1 MTIARPIDSA
11 LRDQNLLGAALGDA
25 SSWSTWLVTLRAAA
39 GLPLN
44 EQQQQTF
51 AAVAGN
57 RGPPSHRVREVWCV
71 VGRGGGKS
79 RMAAAC
85 AVHTALLQQ
94 HQLAAGETGHVL
106 VLSPTISQAK
116 IVFGYCLGFIEQ
128 SPVLSQEIVSTTQ
141 SEIRLRSGVVI
152 GTHPNSYRS
161 VRGRTLL
168 AVIADEISFWRDETS
183 ALPDVEAYRAILPS
197 LIRTGGQLIGISTPY
212 RKFGLL
218 FQKHKDHFGI
228 ASDDVLVVQ
237 GSSTQFNPMLSEGDI
252 ARAMRDDP
260 EAGVSEWQGEFR
272 ADIGAF
278 LDDRDIDGCVD
289 HDRPI
294 ELPPRPSIKY
304 HAFCDPSGGRHDA
317 FAIAIGHREGEL
329 TIIDALRGH
338 HPPFDTKL
346 VVNECAALC
355 KEYGVREVV
364 GDNYAAAW
372 VETEFK
378 AAGIRYLRSE
388 LPKGRLYVENLPAF
402 TRRVVSLPDH
412 PKLLRELRLLSGA
425 STSAARTPW
434 ITVASARMILPM
446 PCSAFSSVRKSPSS
460 AFGSAPMPR
469 LTGTGPFHHHQ
480 ETRLDRNALAP
491 PTTAA
496 FPARTSNTKPWLVVV
511 SLQMTATLLKTT
523 PCSKAMRE
531 ERVDH
536 QKGETVMT

>member
-1 MTIARPIDSA
+1 M
-11 LRDQNLLGAALGDA
+11 
-25 SSWSTWLVTLRAAA
+25 
-39 GLPLN
+39 
-44 EQQQQTF
+44 
-51 AAVAGN
+51 
-57 RGPPSHRVREVWCV
+57 
-71 VGRGGGKS
+71 
-79 RMAAAC
+79 
-85 AVHTALLQQ
+85 
-94 HQLAAGETGHVL
+94 
-106 VLSPTISQAK
+106 
-116 IVFGYCLGFIEQ
+116 
-128 SPVLSQEIVSTTQ
+128 
-141 SEIRLRSGVVI
+141 
-152 GTHPNSYRS
+152 
-161 VRGRTLL
+161 RGRTLL

-329 TIIDALRGH
+329 TVIDALRGH

-346 VVNECAALC
+346 VVNECAALL

-402 TRRVVSLPDH
+402 TRRRCHFLITRGCCASCGCW
-412 PKLLRELRLLSGA
+412 SGA

-434 ITVASARMILPM
+434 ITAASAPMILPM
-446 PCSAFSSVRKSPSS
+446 PCSAFSSVRRSPSS

-469 LTGTGPFHHHQ
+469 LTAPGRFTTPA
-480 ETRLDRNALAP
+480 TRLANCAAP

-496 FPARTSNTKPWLVVV
+496 FPARASTPKP
-511 SLQMTATLLKTT
+511 
-523 PCSKAMRE
+523 
-531 ERVDH
+531 
-536 QKGETVMT
+536 

>member
-25 SSWSTWLVTLRAAA
+25 SLWSTWLVTLRAAA

-57 RGPPSHRVREVWCV
+57 RAPPSHRVREFWCV

-94 HQLAAGETGHVL
+94 HQLAAGETGCVL

-128 SPVLSQEIVSTTQ
+128 SPVLSQEVASTTQ

-237 GSSTQFNPMLSEGDI
+237 GSSTLFNPMLSEGDI

-278 LDDRDIDGCVD
+278 LDDCDIDGCVD

-329 TIIDALRGH
+329 TVIDALRGH

-346 VVNECAALC
+346 VVNECAALL
-355 KEYGVREVV
+355 KEYGVCEVV

-412 PKLLRELRLLSGA
+412 PKLLRELRLLERRVHVSGKDTVDHGRVGSDDFA
-425 STSAARTPW
+425 NAVFGVLQCAQKPKQRIRISTYAAPY
-434 ITVASARMILPM
+434 S
-446 PCSAFSSVRKSPSS
+446 
-460 AFGSAPMPR
+460 
-469 LTGTGPFHHHQ
+469 TGPFHH
-480 ETRLDRNALAP
+480 
-491 PTTAA
+491 
-496 FPARTSNTKPWLVVV
+496 TSNKVGELRSAANNGCVPGKGINTK
-511 SLQMTATLLKTT
+511 TLASRS
-523 PCSKAMRE
+523 P
-531 ERVDH
+531 
-536 QKGETVMT
+536 

>member
-1 MTIARPIDSA
+1 M
-11 LRDQNLLGAALGDA
+11 
-25 SSWSTWLVTLRAAA
+25 
-39 GLPLN
+39 
-44 EQQQQTF
+44 
-51 AAVAGN
+51 
-57 RGPPSHRVREVWCV
+57 
-71 VGRGGGKS
+71 
-79 RMAAAC
+79 
-85 AVHTALLQQ
+85 
-94 HQLAAGETGHVL
+94 
-106 VLSPTISQAK
+106 
-116 IVFGYCLGFIEQ
+116 
-128 SPVLSQEIVSTTQ
+128 
-141 SEIRLRSGVVI
+141 
-152 GTHPNSYRS
+152 
-161 VRGRTLL
+161 
-168 AVIADEISFWRDETS
+168 
-183 ALPDVEAYRAILPS
+183 PS
-197 LIRTGGQLIGISTPY
+197 LIRTGGQLIGICTPY

-278 LDDRDIDGCVD
+278 LDDCDIDGCVD

-329 TIIDALRGH
+329 TVIDALRGH

-346 VVNECAALC
+346 VVNECAALL

-412 PKLLRELRLLSGA
+412 PELLRELRLLERRVHVSGKA
-425 STSAARTPW
+425 PW
-434 ITVASARMILPM
+434 ITVASARMI
-446 PCSAFSSVRKSPSS
+446 CQCRVRRSPVCAEAQAAHSDQHLCRALRHGAVS
-460 AFGSAPMPR
+460 PHQQQGGRTAQRRRRR
-469 LTGTGPFHHHQ
+469 LVPGK
-480 ETRLDRNALAP
+480 NI
-491 PTTAA
+491 
-496 FPARTSNTKPWLVVV
+496 NTKTLARKEF
-511 SLQMTATLLKTT
+511 LTMTSTLLKK
-523 PCSKAMRE
+523 PVLKALRGE
-531 ERVDH
+531 KVDH
-536 QKGETVMT
+536 QKGETA

>member
-1 MTIARPIDSA
+1 MTSITIDAA
-11 LRDQNLLGAALGDA
+11 LSDRNLLGTALGDTA
-25 SSWSTWLVTLRAAA
+25 SWSTWLTTLRAAA
-39 GLPLN
+39 GLPLDD
-44 EQQQQTF
+44 QQTQSL
-51 AAVAGN
+51 AAVSGGRAAPT
-57 RGPPSHRVREVWCV
+57 RRVRELWAV

-85 AVHTALLQQ
+85 AVHSALLQQ
-94 HQLAAGETGHVL
+94 HKLSPGEIGFIL
-106 VLSPTISQAK
+106 VLSPTTQQAK
-116 IVFGYCLGFIEQ
+116 VVFGYCMGFIEQ
-128 SPVLSQEIVSTTQ
+128 SPVLHQELASVTA
-141 SEIRLRSGVVI
+141 SEIRLRNGVVI
-152 GTHPNSYRS
+152 GTHPNSFRS
-161 VRGRTLL
+161 VRGRSLL
-168 AVIADEISFWRDETS
+168 AVIFDEVSFWRDESS
-183 ALPDVEAYRAILPS
+183 ALPDLEAYRAVLPS

-272 ADIGAF
+272 VDIGAF

-289 HDRPI
+289 HDRPT
-294 ELPPRPSIKY
+294 ELPPRPSMKY

-346 VVNECAALC
+346 VVNECAALL
-355 KEYGVREVV
+355 KEYGVREVT

-412 PKLLRELRLLSGA
+412 PKLLRELRLLERRVHVGGKDTVDHGRVGSDDFANAVFGVLQCA
-425 STSAARTPW
+425 QKPKQRIRCITQAQLRPDGTWVPSIEIDPSTGRKIEPERTR
-434 ITVASARMILPM
+434 IRFV
-446 PCSAFSSVRKSPSS
+446 
-460 AFGSAPMPR
+460 R
-469 LTGTGPFHHHQ
+469 LTEQ
-480 ETRLDRNALAP
+480 EAP
-491 PTTAA
+491 AV
-496 FPARTSNTKPWLVVV
+496 RGRVH
-511 SLQMTATLLKTT
+511 
-523 PCSKAMRE
+523 SKL
-531 ERVDH
+531 
-536 QKGETVMT
+536 GS

>member
-1 MTIARPIDSA
+1 MTTVFDVAINEA
-11 LRDQNLLGAALGDA
+11 LSHPQLFGAALG
-25 SSWSTWLVTLRAAA
+25 STETWTTWLTVLRAAA

-44 EQQQQTF
+44 DQQRERFIT
-51 AAVAGN
+51 VAGG
-57 RGPPSHRVREVWCV
+57 RTPPSNRVRELWAV

-79 RMAAAC
+79 WMAAAC
-85 AVHTALLQQ
+85 AVHTALLQH
-94 HQLAAGETGHVL
+94 HQLAPGEVGHVL
-106 VLSPTISQAK
+106 VLSPTVAQAK
-116 IVFGYCLGFIEQ
+116 VVFGYCMGFIEQ
-128 SPVLSQEIVSTTQ
+128 SPVLHQELVGVTA
-141 SEIRLRSGVVI
+141 SEIRLHNGIII
-152 GTHPNSYRS
+152 GTHPNSFRS
-161 VRGRTLL
+161 VRGRSLL
-168 AVIADEISFWRDETS
+168 AVIFDEVSFWRDETS
-183 ALPDVEAYRAILPS
+183 ALPDVEAYRAVLPS

-260 EAGVSEWQGEFR
+260 EAGLSEWQGEFR

-294 ELPPRPSIKY
+294 ELRPRPSNKY

-346 VVNECAALC
+346 VVNECATLC

-412 PKLLRELRLLSGA
+412 PKLLRELRLLERRVHVGGKDTVDHGRVGSDDFANAVFGVLQCA
-425 STSAARTPW
+425 QKPKQRIRCITQAHRSQDGTWVPSIEIDPATGRPIKPDRTR
-434 ITVASARMILPM
+434 IRIV
-446 PCSAFSSVRKSPSS
+446 
-460 AFGSAPMPR
+460 R
-469 LTGTGPFHHHQ
+469 LTEQ
-480 ETRLDRNALAP
+480 EAP
-491 PTTAA
+491 AV
-496 FPARTSNTKPWLVVV
+496 RGLVHGKLG
-511 SLQMTATLLKTT
+511 S
-523 PCSKAMRE
+523 
-531 ERVDH
+531 
-536 QKGETVMT
+536 